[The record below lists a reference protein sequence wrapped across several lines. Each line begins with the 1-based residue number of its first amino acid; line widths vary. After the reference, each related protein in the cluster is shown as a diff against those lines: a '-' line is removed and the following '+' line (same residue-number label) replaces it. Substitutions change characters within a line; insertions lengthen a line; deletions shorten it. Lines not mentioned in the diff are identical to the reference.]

1 MLNTTS
7 LEYFNKPGIPDHELK
22 LKGNDICFLLSAISR
37 KDNLSRNTRV
47 IKILKINQYRIKI
60 ATLGNNPLIFSD
72 VVPRMLFKVT
82 YSNSFTLL
90 IRRQFPLCLAFAMT
104 KNKSQGQGLE
114 YMINAD
120 ISKESFA
127 QGQEYVAFSRPFDID
142 LAAVYCTTEQLLQID
157 DEVYSSTFNN
167 VVYNELL

>member
-22 LKGNDICFLLSAISR
+22 LKENDICFLLSAISR

-127 QGQEYVAFSRPFDID
+127 HGQEYVAFSRPFDID
-142 LAAVYCTTEQLLQID
+142 QAAVYCTTEQLLQID